1 MVTHIIG
8 SVCLFVNSL
17 NIQRFLFR
25 CGNFWFFSVII
36 YMSIRIGKYCLL
48 VIIVLEFPIE
58 ISDGSESSDAVNDE
72 HDDDDDD
79 EEGHV
84 DTTQSLTTEDIIDI
98 LIRLLL
104 ELKRRL
110 SDN

>member
-1 MVTHIIG
+1 MG
-8 SVCLFVNSL
+8 
-17 NIQRFLFR
+17 
-25 CGNFWFFSVII
+25 FFSVII

-79 EEGHV
+79 DEEDHV

>member
-1 MVTHIIG
+1 LG
-8 SVCLFVNSL
+8 
-17 NIQRFLFR
+17 
-25 CGNFWFFSVII
+25 FFSVII

-72 HDDDDDD
+72 HDDDDDGDDDDGGGAMDGDDDD
-79 EEGHV
+79 EEDHV

-98 LIRLLL
+98 LIRMLL

>member
-1 MVTHIIG
+1 
-8 SVCLFVNSL
+8 
-17 NIQRFLFR
+17 
-25 CGNFWFFSVII
+25 
-36 YMSIRIGKYCLL
+36 MSIRIGEYCLL

-79 EEGHV
+79 DEEDHV

>member
-1 MVTHIIG
+1 LV
-8 SVCLFVNSL
+8 
-17 NIQRFLFR
+17 
-25 CGNFWFFSVII
+25 FSVII
-36 YMSIRIGKYCLL
+36 YMSIRFGKYCLL

-79 EEGHV
+79 GGGAMDGDDDDEEDHV

-98 LIRLLL
+98 LITLLL

>member
-1 MVTHIIG
+1 MV
-8 SVCLFVNSL
+8 
-17 NIQRFLFR
+17 
-25 CGNFWFFSVII
+25 FSVII

-72 HDDDDDD
+72 HDDDDDGGGAMDGDDDD
-79 EEGHV
+79 EEDHV

-98 LIRLLL
+98 LITLLL